1 MYITSNMQSGKIA
14 WQELAVQGLHSCGRT
29 NQEQKR
35 PRFIS
40 IETGEVTKTFTKT
53 ETSTSTLTDPTETF
67 TINVNVRNQ

>member
-1 MYITSNMQSGKIA
+1 MYITSNMQSGQIA
-14 WQELAVQGLHSCGRT
+14 WQELAVQGLHTCGR
-29 NQEQKR
+29 NNKEQKR